1 MIKYRTAI
9 LPGLSVASLAAALL
23 VPGMPQ
29 PLEYHDFADRR
40 AMFGVANFI
49 DVASN
54 AAFLLAGLAGLLVV
68 RYRSAAFERPAERW
82 PYAIFFVGM
91 LLTAAGSAYY
101 HLAPDNERLFWD
113 RLPMTVAFMSLIA
126 AQVVDR
132 IHARAGLLW
141 LVPMLLVGAASVLY
155 WRATELAGAG
165 NVIPYGVLQGYAVLM
180 LLLITVLH
188 PSRYS
193 RGGDIYWVFAAY
205 LGAKLFET
213 LDRELFV
220 AGGMVSGH
228 SLKHVAAAV
237 AGLFVARM
245 LWRRG
250 LLHRRS
256 IQGLAPAR

>member
-1 MIKYRTAI
+1 MIKYRTPI
-9 LPGLSVASLAAALL
+9 LRGLSVASVAAAFLI
-23 VPGMPQ
+23 PGMPQ

-40 AMFGVANFI
+40 AMFGIANFI

-68 RYRSAAFERPAERW
+68 LRRPAGFERPAERW

-91 LLTAAGSAYY
+91 LLTAVGSAYY

-132 IHARAGLLW
+132 IHVRTGLVW
-141 LVPMLLVGAASVLY
+141 LAPMLLVGAGSVLY

-165 NVIPYGVLQGYAVLM
+165 NVIPYGILQGYAVLM
-180 LLLITVLH
+180 LLLITLLH

-205 LGAKLFET
+205 LGAKLFEA
-213 LDRELFV
+213 LDRELFM

-228 SLKHVAAAV
+228 AIKHVAAAV
-237 AGLFVARM
+237 AGLLVARM
-245 LWRRG
+245 LRQRG
-250 LLHRRS
+250 PLS
-256 IQGLAPAR
+256 PAEAR

>member
-1 MIKYRTAI
+1 
-9 LPGLSVASLAAALL
+9 
-23 VPGMPQ
+23 
-29 PLEYHDFADRR
+29 
-40 AMFGVANFI
+40 
-49 DVASN
+49 
-54 AAFLLAGLAGLLVV
+54 
-68 RYRSAAFERPAERW
+68 
-82 PYAIFFVGM
+82 
-91 LLTAAGSAYY
+91 
-101 HLAPDNERLFWD
+101 
-113 RLPMTVAFMSLIA
+113 MSLIA

-250 LLHRRS
+250 LLS
-256 IQGLAPAR
+256 PTPAH